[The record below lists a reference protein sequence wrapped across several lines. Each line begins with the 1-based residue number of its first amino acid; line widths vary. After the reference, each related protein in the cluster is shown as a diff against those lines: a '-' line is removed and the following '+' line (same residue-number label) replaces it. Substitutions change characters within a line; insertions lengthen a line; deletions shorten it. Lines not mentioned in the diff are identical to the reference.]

1 MDASSSAAVIDE
13 PLDTTLTYFP
23 CPRCDAHGCFLVE
36 GAAGG
41 RVAQICPRCNGEKYL
56 GATPEQVEDAAAI
69 GSDNPFC
76 AHEWSYS
83 GTAYGG
89 DDESYHGE
97 GRCRCSLCGADGD
110 A

>member
-1 MDASSSAAVIDE
+1 MSAVIAE
-13 PLDTTLTYFP
+13 PIDTALTYFP
-23 CPRCDAHGCFLVE
+23 CPRCDGHGCLLVE
-36 GAAGG
+36 GTTGA
-41 RVAQICPRCNGEKYL
+41 RVAQICPRCNGDKLL
-56 GATPEQVEDAAAI
+56 GATLEQVEDAHAI

-76 AHEWSYS
+76 PHDWSYS

-97 GRCRCSLCGADGD
+97 GRCLCSLCGADGD